1 MGLNKVDLRSFG
13 RIEATIKLISAF
25 GLLTEFATIFY
36 LLILRL
42 GLSPLYLAYYLAVVI
57 LSGIIGSQAVLVR
70 RRPSGDEDDLK
81 VRFNV
86 TISGEP
92 ARWVREWKR
101 RRIFATNRDLLLRA
115 LMALRK
121 EMLEMDLKSAE
132 LEKSRREEGYEEGL

>member
-1 MGLNKVDLRSFG
+1 MRLFG

-70 RRPSGDEDDLK
+70 RRTSGDEDDLK

-101 RRIFATNRDLLLRA
+101 RRIFATIGISCLGR
-115 LMALRK
+115 
-121 EMLEMDLKSAE
+121 
-132 LEKSRREEGYEEGL
+132 